1 MPLLEWSWSWEWS
14 APAPR
19 LGSLP
24 FGPTALAP
32 GPSPGGGGGGGS
44 CRCSLPGPQ
53 VGIQLT
59 KCCGESMESPPAGP
73 SASQSGGPRA
83 CNPPVQFQE
92 FTQSTR
98 TSQHL
103 LCPSRRIWNPFNF
116 SCAVSLLRHLAEFAH
131 GVVGECS

>member
-1 MPLLEWSWSWEWS
+1 MV
-14 APAPR
+14 
-19 LGSLP
+19 
-24 FGPTALAP
+24 
-32 GPSPGGGGGGGS
+32 GPSSTAGVSPFWPDCTGPRTIPAGGGGGGS

-59 KCCGESMESPPAGP
+59 KCCGESMETPPAGP

-83 CNPPVQFQE
+83 CNPSVQFQE

-103 LCPSRRIWNPFNF
+103 LWPSHRIWNPFNF